1 MDHKI
6 WDGMAVDYD
15 NSVENNQDPIII
27 NYLKREIE
35 ILTNLCEKIYNYDKS
50 STIIDMGAGTGRVIF
65 ALDKKLQERVT
76 KFYGVEV
83 SDPMLDYAKQKNN
96 DYETV
101 SKIEF
106 LKYDLTDP
114 NLSNYFNKD
123 ETNIVMCLYNTLGV
137 IPSEKRQQFIDNM
150 RNIAGKKGLT
160 VLTAFNGDEF
170 DFIAPKLYNPMMPM
184 IKQIDENS
192 FDVENRVFQNGLG
205 FRSQWFTKNELKSML
220 HSDIEPIPINIT
232 INDALHT
239 FGNVFIDRN
248 IEDIF
253 N

>member
-6 WDGMAVDYD
+6 WDGMAIDYD
-15 NSVENNQDPIII
+15 NSVENNQDPIIV
-27 NYLKREIE
+27 NYLKKEID
-35 ILTNLCEKIYNYDKS
+35 ILTNLCKKVYDSNKNS
-50 STIIDMGAGTGRVIF
+50 SIIDMGAGTGRVIF
-65 ALDKKLQERVT
+65 ALDERLQESAT

-83 SDPMLDYAKQKNN
+83 SEPMLEYAKQKNQN
-96 DYETV
+96 HKGI

-114 NLSNYFNKD
+114 NLSDYFNKD

-150 RNIAGKKGLT
+150 RNIAGEKGLT
-160 VLTAFNGDEF
+160 ILTAFNGDEF

-192 FDVENRVFQNGLG
+192 FDV
-205 FRSQWFTKNELKSML
+205 KNKVCLLYTSPSPRDLSTSRMP
-220 HSDIEPIPINIT
+220 SS
-232 INDALHT
+232 A
-239 FGNVFIDRN
+239 
-248 IEDIF
+248 
-253 N
+253 